1 MAMQSTATIDVRN
14 LSSRRLWDIL
24 RLAEL
29 DNLQVTPTVLARVR
43 EELAARNHHGE
54 AQRWR
59 APH

>member
-1 MAMQSTATIDVRN
+1 MAMQSNATIDVRN

-29 DNLQVTPTVLARVR
+29 SKIHITPILLARVR

-59 APH
+59 TPH

>member
-1 MAMQSTATIDVRN
+1 MQSNAAIDVKN

-29 DNLQVTPTVLARVR
+29 NNVHVQPTLLRRVR

-54 AQRWR
+54 SHRWR
-59 APH
+59 TPH